1 MAWLRRDH
9 LNEFL
14 HASAAVLELR
24 NGFAEAHQ
32 NAAKDSDRDRIEKQ
46 FVDELR
52 KRYELVDGILDDYLA
67 RG

>member
-9 LNEFL
+9 HAEFM
-14 HASAAVLELR
+14 HATAAVLDLR

-32 NAAKDSDRDRIEKQ
+32 NAAKDSDRYRMEKQ

-52 KRYELVDGILDDYLA
+52 KRYEVVDGILDDYLA
-67 RG
+67 RR